1 MALGPPPYP
10 RLELLLEVTLG
21 PRRGPPIP
29 AVFSARLKGDE
40 NLFYSTHS
48 FETVILEKDGAIGY
62 KPEPAWYIARC
73 LGVHDL
79 VIKGGTVVDP
89 SQSLHKRS
97 DVAVLRGQIE
107 ALEADIPADQ
117 GRRVVDAQGC
127 IVTPGLID
135 LHVHVYP
142 GVSHFGINPD
152 VHCLARGVTTVVDA
166 GSSGADTFDG
176 LRRYVID
183 VSATRV
189 YAFLNISSMGMVS
202 PQIGELE
209 DIRFASVE
217 RAIEVCERN
226 RDIIQGVKVRLSR
239 VIVGQN
245 GLLPLQL
252 AKRVSEAVR
261 MPLMVHVGATPE
273 PLEQILAELK
283 KGDIMTHCFHGGQ
296 YGILDKQGFVLEK
309 AHDAVTRGVIFDVGH
324 GKGSFSFDVA
334 EKALA
339 QGMVPGTISSDLHR
353 YNVFGPVY
361 DLATTM
367 SKFLLLGLP
376 LDEVVAKAASTPASL
391 LGMSDKIGTMRRGA
405 IADISIFNLEEGSFR
420 FDDTMGKT
428 RYSQQR
434 LSPTCVIKGGKP
446 FASSLPVSI

>member
-1 MALGPPPYP
+1 MY
-10 RLELLLEVTLG
+10 
-21 PRRGPPIP
+21 
-29 AVFSARLKGDE
+29 
-40 NLFYSTHS
+40 
-48 FETVILEKDGAIGY
+48 
-62 KPEPAWYIARC
+62 
-73 LGVHDL
+73 DL

-89 SQSLHKRS
+89 SQRLHERS
-97 DVAVLRGQIE
+97 DIAVLRGEVE
-107 ALEADIPADQ
+107 ALEADISADQ
-117 GRRVVDAQGC
+117 GRRVVEAEGC
-127 IVTPGLID
+127 VVTPGLID

-142 GVSHFGINPD
+142 GVSHFGVNPD
-152 VHCLARGVTTVVDA
+152 VHCLARGITTVVDA

-202 PQIGELE
+202 PQVGELE

-226 RDIIQGVKVRLSR
+226 RDVIQGVKVRLSQA
-239 VIVGQN
+239 IVGKN

-273 PLEQILAELK
+273 PLEQILVELR
-283 KGDIMTHCFHGGQ
+283 KGDLMTHCFHGGQ
-296 YGILDKQGFVLEK
+296 YGILDEQGSILQE
-309 AHDAVTRGVIFDVGH
+309 ARDAVARGVIFDVGH

-367 SKFLLLGLP
+367 SKFLLLGLS

-391 LGMSDKIGTMRRGA
+391 LGMSDKIGTLRKGA
-405 IADISIFNLEEGSFR
+405 IADISIFYLEEGKFR

-428 RYSQQR
+428 KYGRQR
-434 LSPTCVIKGGKP
+434 LSPACVIKGGKP
-446 FASSLPVSI
+446 FTSSLPIST